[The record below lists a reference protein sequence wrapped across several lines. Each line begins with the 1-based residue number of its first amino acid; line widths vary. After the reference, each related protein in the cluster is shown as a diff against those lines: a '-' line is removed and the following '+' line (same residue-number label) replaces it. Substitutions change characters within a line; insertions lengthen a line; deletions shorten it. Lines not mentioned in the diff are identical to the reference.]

1 LSQHHPWQQP
11 LAGEPTAEQPRHGGP
26 LLCCCSVPHSPL
38 PSRYMVQT
46 AVFNCC
52 RCCQCWQLAASTW
65 RCAHTP
71 CSCRYQTYH
80 PSAAAQAQQQHL
92 PQLQV
97 HWHTGMYRVPLP
109 KGAGCSP
116 HGWCCC
122 QAGQRWP
129 PPCSHTCRRPSPC
142 RYRLGRALGGGG
154 VCMSSSFAVY
164 NTVHAALGRTGI
176 DWSKHHPLVPHLQLS
191 QPGSPSCSH
200 PAAPQAL
207 AATVTVLAA
216 SPAGPQVGTA
226 AALRAA
232 HAGSPARACQLPPVA
247 CCPLHRHA
255 TAMHA
260 GARACLQRLSTRH
273 SSHAG
278 KTL

>member
-1 LSQHHPWQQP
+1 MSQHHPWQQP

-142 RYRLGRALGGGG
+142 RYRLGRALGGGVF
-154 VCMSSSFAVY
+154 VCRHHSQCTTQYMLRWGAPALTGQSTIPWCRTCNCHSL
-164 NTVHAALGRTGI
+164 VHPPAPTL
-176 DWSKHHPLVPHLQLS
+176 PH
-191 QPGSPSCSH
+191 
-200 PAAPQAL
+200 
-207 AATVTVLAA
+207 
-216 SPAGPQVGTA
+216 
-226 AALRAA
+226 
-232 HAGSPARACQLPPVA
+232 
-247 CCPLHRHA
+247 HRHW
-255 TAMHA
+255 
-260 GARACLQRLSTRH
+260 LPQ
-273 SSHAG
+273 
-278 KTL
+278 